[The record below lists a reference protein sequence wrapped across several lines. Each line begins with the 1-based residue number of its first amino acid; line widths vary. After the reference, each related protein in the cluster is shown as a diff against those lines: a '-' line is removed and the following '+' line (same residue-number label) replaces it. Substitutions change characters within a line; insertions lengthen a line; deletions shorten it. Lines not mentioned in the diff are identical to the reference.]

1 MLEMDLQGPVAPPM
15 ANGEVIFEAPWQS
28 RVFGMARVLCE
39 AGHYSWDEFRHQ
51 LIKQIEDWES
61 HHNERHEV
69 EYPYFDCF
77 LNALTDILE
86 AKGLC
91 STVDMS
97 VRADEFSA
105 RPHGHD
111 H

>member
-1 MLEMDLQGPVAPPM
+1 MSEMDLQGLVAPPM

-39 AGHYSWDEFRHQ
+39 AGHYSWDEFRDR
-51 LIKQIEDWES
+51 LIKRIEEWES
-61 HHNERHEV
+61 HHSEQRGA

-86 AKGLC
+86 SKGLC

-97 VRADEFSA
+97 SRSEEFSA